1 MSVKRSS
8 LNEPES
14 SWSAE
19 RSAELYRVASWGEPY
34 FSVCDAGHVAVHP
47 VDDPALSI
55 DLPAVVAELSKRG
68 VELPVLL
75 RFQDIL
81 RMQVRRLNEAFAEAI
96 AESGYANE
104 FRGVYPIKV
113 NQLHEVVD
121 EVLDAG
127 RAYGLG
133 LECGSKAELVA
144 ALANLP
150 DDDTLLVC
158 NGVKDQTMLSMI
170 ISAQQLERNVL
181 PVIERYFEYDAIKAL
196 GWSKGFV
203 PQIGVRIRLATS
215 GSGRW
220 AGSSGLNAKFGL
232 SLPELMR
239 LVEELEAGGLLDR
252 IRLLHCHLGSQIAD
266 IAVLKQATK
275 EICQIYAA
283 LVKRGVGLKYLDVGG
298 GLGVNYDEGH
308 LNSDAGINYS
318 MQEYANAVV
327 FTVREVCDAQ
337 KVPVPILVTE
347 SGRAITA
354 HHSVLIVPVLAAQAR
369 DELSAGEQ
377 VANDAHESLRGLAGV
392 LSALPDL
399 SGTQELLEAFHD
411 AKEREA
417 DIRSLFV
424 LGYIGLD
431 ERALADRLFWTVCR
445 HILDR
450 LEVDDSGSAPREVGE
465 LETLLTD
472 QYLCDFSVF
481 QSMLDHW
488 AIGQPFPI
496 MPITRLT
503 EYPARRAVLVDI
515 TCDSDGKVSQYI
527 SALPDNRF
535 LPVHAVNE
543 SEHYCMGFFL
553 MGAYED
559 IMGDAHNLFG
569 RVAEAHVYADADE
582 PEQFWIEKIIPG
594 TAVQDMLAQVQYF
607 PNDLQRRMSELIR
620 AKIEAGVVRPPVGME
635 ILDQFMAC
643 FQQSTYCGPT
653 GGLDPDGD

>member
-1 MSVKRSS
+1 MSVEPVR
-8 LNEPES
+8 LNAPAS

-19 RSAELYRVASWGEPY
+19 QSAELYRVASWGDPY
-34 FSVCDAGHVAVHP
+34 FSVSDAGNVTVHP
-47 VDDPALSI
+47 VEDPALSI
-55 DLPAVVAELSKRG
+55 DLAAVVSELCKRG
-68 VELPVLL
+68 VQLPVLV

-81 RMQVRRLNEAFAEAI
+81 RMQVRRLNEAFADAI

-127 RAYGLG
+127 RDFGLG

-158 NGVKDQTMLSMI
+158 NGVKDQTMLSLI
-170 ISAQQLERNVL
+170 ISAQQLGRNVL
-181 PVIERYFEYDAIKAL
+181 PVIERYFEYEAIKTL

-203 PQIGVRIRLATS
+203 PSLGVRIRLATS

-220 AGSSGLNAKFGL
+220 AGSSGLNSKFGL

-239 LVEELEAGGLLDR
+239 LVDELEAGGLLDR
-252 IRLLHCHLGSQIAD
+252 MQLLHCHLGSQIAD

-275 EICQIYAA
+275 EVSQIYAA
-283 LVKRGVGLKYLDVGG
+283 LLKRGVALRYLDVGG

-308 LNSDAGINYS
+308 VNSDAGINYS

-327 FTVREVCDAQ
+327 STVKEVCDAQ
-337 KVPVPILVTE
+337 DVPVPTLVTE

-354 HHSVLIVPVLAAQAR
+354 HHSVLIVPVLAAHTR
-369 DELSAGEQ
+369 DELPVGDPVSD
-377 VANDAHESLRGLAGV
+377 DAHESLKGLAAV
-392 LSALPDL
+392 LAALPDL
-399 SGTQELLEAFHD
+399 AGTQELLEAFHD
-411 AKEREA
+411 TKERQA
-417 DIRSLFV
+417 DIRSLFM

-431 ERALADRLFWTVCR
+431 ERALADRLFWAVCR
-445 HILDR
+445 QVLDR
-450 LEVDDSGSAPREVGE
+450 LEVEDSGSTPPEVGE

-496 MPITRLT
+496 MPISRLS
-503 EYPARRAVLVDI
+503 EQPSRRGVLVDI

-527 SALPDNRF
+527 SALADNRF
-535 LPVHAVNE
+535 LPVHALNE
-543 SEHYCMGFFL
+543 SERYFMGFFL

-569 RVAEAHVYADADE
+569 RVSEAHVYADADE
-582 PEQFWIEKIIPG
+582 PQHFWVEKIIPG

-607 PNDLQRRMSELIR
+607 PNDLQRRMSELVR
-620 AKIEAGVVRPPVGME
+620 AKIQAGVVRPSVGME
-635 ILDQFMAC
+635 ILDQYMAC
-643 FQQSTYCGPT
+643 FQQSTYCGST
-653 GGLDPDGD
+653 GGLEPDVI

>member
-1 MSVKRSS
+1 MSV
-8 LNEPES
+8 EPVSQTEPTS

-19 RSAELYRVASWGEPY
+19 RSAELYRVASWGDPY
-34 FSVCDAGHVAVHP
+34 FSVSAAGNVAVHP
-47 VDDPALSI
+47 VENPALSI
-55 DLPAVVAELSKRG
+55 DLPAVVTELSKRG
-68 VELPVLL
+68 VELPVLV

-81 RMQVRRLNEAFAEAI
+81 RMQVRRLNEAFADAI
-96 AESGYANE
+96 DESGYAND

-127 RAYGLG
+127 REFGLG

-158 NGVKDQTMLSMI
+158 NGVKDQTMLSLI
-170 ISAQQLERNVL
+170 VSAQQLGRNVL
-181 PVIERYFEYDAIKAL
+181 PVIERYFEYEATKTL

-203 PQIGVRIRLATS
+203 PYLGVRIRLATA

-220 AGSSGLNAKFGL
+220 ASSSGVNSKFGL
-232 SLPELMR
+232 SLSELMR
-239 LVEELEAGGLLDR
+239 LVDELEAGGTLDR
-252 IRLLHCHLGSQIAD
+252 MRLLHCHLGSQIAD

-275 EICQIYAA
+275 EIAQIYVA
-283 LVKRGVGLKYLDVGG
+283 LAKRGVGLRYLDVGG

-327 FTVREVCDAQ
+327 FTVKEVCDAHG
-337 KVPVPILVTE
+337 VPVPTLVTE

-354 HHSVLIVPVLAAQAR
+354 QHSVLIVPVLAAQAR
-369 DELSAGEQ
+369 DELSVDDR
-377 VANDAHESLRGLAGV
+377 VADDANESLRGLAAV
-392 LSALPDL
+392 LATLPDL
-399 SGTQELLEAFHD
+399 TGTQELLEAFHD
-411 AKEREA
+411 AKERQE
-417 DIRSLFV
+417 DIRSLFM
-424 LGYIGLD
+424 LGYIDLD
-431 ERALADRLFWTVCR
+431 ERALADRLFWSICR
-445 HILDR
+445 QILER
-450 LEVDDSGSAPREVGE
+450 LDADDGVSEPPEIGE

-496 MPITRLT
+496 MPIARLT
-503 EYPARRAVLVDI
+503 EQPSRRGVLVDI

-527 SALPDNRF
+527 SSLDDNGF
-535 LPVHAVNE
+535 LPVHALNE
-543 SEHYCMGFFL
+543 SERYFVGFFL

-569 RVAEAHVYADADE
+569 RVSEAHIYADGDE
-582 PEQFWIEKIIPG
+582 PQQFWIEKIIPG

-607 PNDLQRRMSELIR
+607 PNDLQRRMSELVR
-620 AKIEAGVVRPPVGME
+620 AKIQAGVVRPSIGME
-635 ILDQFMAC
+635 ILDQYMAC

-653 GGLDPDGD
+653 GGPDPDVV

>member
-1 MSVKRSS
+1 MSVRRSS
-8 LNEPES
+8 LHEPES

-19 RSAELYRVASWGEPY
+19 RSAELYRVVSWGEPY
-34 FSVCDAGHVAVHP
+34 FSVCEAGHVAVHP
-47 VDDPALSI
+47 VDDPTLSI

-81 RMQVRRLNEAFAEAI
+81 RMQVRRLNEAFAHAI
-96 AESGYANE
+96 AESGYASD

-127 RAYGLG
+127 REFGLG

-158 NGVKDQTMLSMI
+158 NGVKDQTMLSLI
-170 ISAQQLERNVL
+170 VSAQQLERNVL
-181 PVIERYFEYDAIKAL
+181 PVIERYFEYEAIKAL

-203 PQIGVRIRLATS
+203 PEIGVRIRLATS

-220 AGSSGLNAKFGL
+220 AGSSGLNSKFGL

-275 EICQIYAA
+275 EISQIYAA
-283 LVKRGVGLKYLDVGG
+283 LVKRGVDLKYLDVGG

-327 FTVREVCDAQ
+327 FTVKEVCDAQ

-354 HHSVLIVPVLAAQAR
+354 HHSVLIVPVLTAQAR
-369 DELSAGEQ
+369 DELPSGEQ
-377 VANDAHESLRGLAGV
+377 VAEDAHESLKGLAGV
-392 LSALPDL
+392 LSSLPDL
-399 SGTQELLEAFHD
+399 STTQELLEAFHD

-424 LGYIGLD
+424 LGYIGID

-445 HILDR
+445 QILDR
-450 LEVDDSGSAPREVGE
+450 LDVDESGGPPELGE
-465 LETLLTD
+465 LEILLTD

-496 MPITRLT
+496 MPITRLN
-503 EYPARRAVLVDI
+503 EHPSRRAVLVDI

-527 SALPDNRF
+527 SALADNRF

-543 SEHYCMGFFL
+543 SENYYMGFFL

-569 RVAEAHVYADADE
+569 RVSEAHVYADAEE

-620 AKIEAGVVRPPVGME
+620 AKIEAGVVRPSVGME

-653 GGLDPDGD
+653 GGLDPEGN